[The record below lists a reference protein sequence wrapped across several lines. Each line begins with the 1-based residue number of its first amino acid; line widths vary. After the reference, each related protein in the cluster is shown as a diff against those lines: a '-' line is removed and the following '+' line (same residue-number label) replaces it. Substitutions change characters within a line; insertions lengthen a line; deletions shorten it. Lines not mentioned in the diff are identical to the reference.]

1 MRVWIIKT
9 AGIAA
14 LLMSLATQAVEA
26 AEHSLTVGSGEVAGV
41 FYPEA
46 GAVCRVVN
54 KDRARHGLRCLVEP
68 SAGSAANID
77 ALKSG
82 DQQLAI
88 IQSKALAQAVAGSG
102 PYAKAG
108 PSPELR
114 ALLSLHGEAVAVV
127 LGANS
132 KIKSVADLKG
142 KRVNLGRPGSYQRAM
157 AEALLQAEGVSVAQL
172 GSAMEMEP
180 AKQVKG
186 LCENQIDVAF
196 FSGLHPMPEVQEALD
211 ECGATLLPLKD
222 AAIEAFLKGNPAFSR
237 LTIPA
242 DDYQGLKEKVPTIG
256 LRAVLVATDKL
267 SAEDAY
273 QVVKA
278 VMENLG
284 SLKAMHAQLGGLDK
298 KSMARESLAAP
309 LHDGAKKYFTEN
321 GLP

>member
-1 MRVWIIKT
+1 MRLWIIRT
-9 AGIAA
+9 AGVAA
-14 LLMSLATQAVEA
+14 VLCGLAGPAMSAGERSLA
-26 AEHSLTVGSGEVAGV
+26 VGSGEVSGV

-54 KDRARHGLRCLVEP
+54 KDRGKHGLHCLVEP
-68 SAGSAANID
+68 SAGSAANIA

-82 DQQLAI
+82 DMQLAI
-88 IQSKALAQAVAGSG
+88 VQSKALGQAVAGSG
-102 PYAKAG
+102 AFAKAG

-114 ALLSLHGEAVAVV
+114 ALMSLHGEAVAVA

-132 KIKSVADLKG
+132 KIKSLADLKG

-157 AEALLQAEGVSVAQL
+157 AEALLQAEGVTTAQL
-172 GSAMEMEP
+172 ASALEMEP
-180 AKQVKG
+180 DKQVKG
-186 LCENQIDVAF
+186 LCDNQIEAAF
-196 FSGLHPMPEVQEALD
+196 FTGLHPMPEVQEALD
-211 ECGATLLPLKD
+211 ECGASLLPLKD
-222 AAIEAFLKGNPAFSR
+222 AAIETFLKDNPAFSR

-267 SAEDAY
+267 PAEDAY

-278 VMENLG
+278 VLENLG
-284 SLKAMHAQLGGLDK
+284 PLKAMHAQLGGLEK
-298 KSMARESLAAP
+298 KSMARDGLAAP

-321 GLP
+321 SLP

>member
-1 MRVWIIKT
+1 MRLWIIRT

-14 LLMSLATQAVEA
+14 LSVGLAVTAAQAG
-26 AEHSLTVGSGEVAGV
+26 EHSLTVGSGEVSGV

-68 SAGSAANID
+68 TAGSAANIA

-88 IQSKALAQAVAGSG
+88 VQSKALAQAVAGSG
-102 PYAKAG
+102 PFAKAG
-108 PSPELR
+108 PSSELR
-114 ALLSLHGEAVAVV
+114 SLLSLHGEAVVVV

-132 KIKSVADLKG
+132 KIKSLADLKG
-142 KRVNLGRPGSYQRAM
+142 RRVNLGHPGSYQRAM
-157 AEALLQAEGVSVAQL
+157 AEALLQAEGLTAAQL
-172 GSAMEMEP
+172 GSALEMEP
-180 AKQVKG
+180 DKQVKS
-186 LCENQIDVAF
+186 LCENQIDAAV

-211 ECGATLLPLKD
+211 ECGASLLPLKD
-222 AAIEAFLKGNPAFSR
+222 AAIEAFLKDNPAFSR

-256 LRAVLVATDKL
+256 LRAVLVTTDKL
-267 SAEDAY
+267 PAEDAY

-278 VMENLG
+278 VLENLG
-284 SLKAMHAQLGGLDK
+284 PLKAMHAQLGGLDK
-298 KSMARESLAAP
+298 KTMTREGLAAP